1 MVAIPQFRRHT
12 GLLTLALTAALAAPA
27 RGAAPRDELLRFV
40 PEDVAFCLLVQ
51 DLRGHAEALRTSP
64 FVAQFRESPAGTA
77 LENSPELKKLA
88 QVQKDLQKHLGVDW
102 EQVRDDI
109 LGDALAFAYRPGP
122 PDRQEDEQG
131 LFLLRARSAK
141 ALAGLVDRINQAQK
155 ESGEL
160 KALDEREHQ
169 GVRYFR
175 RLERDKVAG
184 RDKPTFYYL
193 RGPVLVLSAQ
203 EEMLR
208 AALDLDR
215 SLEAAA
221 EPPVA
226 RQLRLLGVDRALL
239 AVWLNPRAFDSH
251 LAAKLAKQTG
261 TPDAAVLETFAVY
274 WKALEGVALTVLL
287 DRDLSFAVAVR
298 ARTEALP
305 APARQFLAAA
315 AQPSELWRGFPD
327 NALVACAVRL
337 DLPALFDG
345 LAEFLPPDKRR
356 GMAGDLDRTFGT
368 PLGKDFVKDVLPSL
382 GPDGGFC
389 LSAPLPGD
397 KGFLPQALVAFKVSP
412 GKGAP
417 PVDQTIL
424 TALNAF
430 ALVAVVGS
438 NAKQPD
444 RPLSLRT
451 ESADKREFKYFAGD
465 KALPP
470 GVQPAFGLSGG
481 YLVVASSP
489 EVFRRFG
496 TAPATPAGGEGPS
509 PLLRVSLKGW
519 RTYLQERRDD
529 LAAFLAENHQLTSEE
544 ARRRVDA
551 WVSGL
556 RFLDGVEVSQRTAP
570 GRVTLTLTVRP
581 SQPLKK

>member
-1 MVAIPQFRRHT
+1 
-12 GLLTLALTAALAAPA
+12 
-27 RGAAPRDELLRFV
+27 
-40 PEDVAFCLLVQ
+40 
-51 DLRGHAEALRTSP
+51 
-64 FVAQFRESPAGTA
+64 
-77 LENSPELKKLA
+77 
-88 QVQKDLQKHLGVDW
+88 
-102 EQVRDDI
+102 
-109 LGDALAFAYRPGP
+109 
-122 PDRQEDEQG
+122 
-131 LFLLRARSAK
+131 
-141 ALAGLVDRINQAQK
+141 
-155 ESGEL
+155 
-160 KALDEREHQ
+160 
-169 GVRYFR
+169 
-175 RLERDKVAG
+175 
-184 RDKPTFYYL
+184 
-193 RGPVLVLSAQ
+193 
-203 EEMLR
+203 
-208 AALDLDR
+208 
-215 SLEAAA
+215 
-221 EPPVA
+221 
-226 RQLRLLGVDRALL
+226 
-239 AVWLNPRAFDSH
+239 
-251 LAAKLAKQTG
+251 LAKQTG

-315 AQPSELWRGFPD
+315 AQPSELWSGFPD

-337 DLPALFDG
+337 DLPALFEA

-368 PLGKDFVKDVLPSL
+368 PLGKDFVKDVLPCL

-389 LSAPLPGD
+389 LTAPAPGD
-397 KGFLPQALVAFKVSP
+397 KGFLPQALLAFKVSP

-430 ALVAVVGS
+430 ALVAVIGS

-444 RPLSLRT
+444 RTLSLRT
-451 ESADKREFKYFAGD
+451 ESADKREFKYIAGD

-481 YLVVASSP
+481 YLVVTSSP

-496 TAPATPAGGEGPS
+496 TVATAPAGSDGAS
-509 PLLRVSLKGW
+509 PLLRVSLKTW